1 MIRRGY
7 TKYPLFP
14 KGNHCP
20 AAAKVFNTTT
30 EDYRV
35 GHRPWL
41 TYINPTHASLKFS
54 SAILFAKEYH
64 RFVWR
69 SLLPFLLQNNVILWI
84 LFPIRINSV
93 HFIQDYTTHNFTVLS
108 SRPCLCPTENGTA
121 CFYLRVCQ
129 VTDGASMG
137 PRDVITMVYRGFTQP
152 NLQAGT
158 AFNHE
163 ASTQS
168 WTSVTWV
175 PCDPFSPSS
184 PS

>member
-35 GHRPWL
+35 GHTPWL
-41 TYINPTHASLKFS
+41 TYINPHMPPWNSVQQFCSPKSITDLSDAHYCLSSSKTVSFCEFS
-54 SAILFAKEYH
+54 FPSGSIQCTLF
-64 RFVWR
+64 RTIPPTTLQS
-69 SLLPFLLQNNVILWI
+69 SLLDLISVLQKMALL
-84 LFPIRINSV
+84 
-93 HFIQDYTTHNFTVLS
+93 
-108 SRPCLCPTENGTA
+108 A
-121 CFYLRVCQ
+121 LRVCQ

-137 PRDVITMVYRGFTQP
+137 PRDVITMVYRGFIQP